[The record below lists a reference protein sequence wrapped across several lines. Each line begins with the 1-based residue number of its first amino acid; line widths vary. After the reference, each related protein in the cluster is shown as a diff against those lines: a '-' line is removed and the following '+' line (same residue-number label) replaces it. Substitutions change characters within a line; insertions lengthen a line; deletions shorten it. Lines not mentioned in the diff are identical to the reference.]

1 MSQHKRTMRRFPM
14 AAVLAVILILAGAAA
29 IAGSLW
35 MQENEITSGAEI
47 YEALVEQL
55 KLPSDT
61 EEKPAEPQDE
71 LPAADDTPTE
81 EAAASQDEPEQEQP
95 MQEQTEQI
103 YEPAVTVVPPLNVQP
118 VESV

>member
-1 MSQHKRTMRRFPM
+1 MSQHKRTKRRFPM
-14 AAVLAVILILAGAAA
+14 AAVLAVILILAGVAA
-29 IAGSLW
+29 IAGSLL

-71 LPAADDTPTE
+71 LPAADDSATE
-81 EAAASQDEPEQEQP
+81 
-95 MQEQTEQI
+95 
-103 YEPAVTVVPPLNVQP
+103 
-118 VESV
+118 